1 VINYTERDFGDAVED
16 IAGER
21 PLDVVYDGVGRT
33 TFDRGLTL
41 LKVRGTMVTFGNASG
56 PVEPLAPLRLSQ
68 EGSLFLTRPT
78 MFHHIRTR
86 DEMTA
91 RTDDLF
97 DWIASGRLDV
107 EIGGRIAMSEAAE
120 AHRLL
125 ESRQT
130 VGKLILLP

>member
-1 VINYTERDFGDAVED
+1 VD
-16 IAGER
+16 
-21 PLDVVYDGVGRT
+21 
-33 TFDRGLTL
+33 
-41 LKVRGTMVTFGNASG
+41 
-56 PVEPLAPLRLSQ
+56 RLSQ

-78 MFHHIRTR
+78 MFHHIQTR